1 VKLLV
6 IDDEPGL
13 RQSLHLILTDEG
25 HAVIVAADG
34 ASGLQRALAESFDAI
49 LCDVRM
55 PVMDGLGFLRAYRT
69 AGGSALVIMMSAYG
83 SEDAAVEAMKQGA
96 YDYVAKPFRAD
107 EVVLVLRKA
116 EERERLRGEVEAL
129 RSVLGA
135 AAASPEIVAESDAM
149 RSALDVIAK
158 VAPHRTTVL
167 ITGPS
172 GTGKE
177 VLARELHRQSPRA
190 AAPFVAV
197 NCAAI
202 PDALLESE
210 LFGHVRGAFTGAVG
224 DHPGLF
230 EQASGGT
237 IFLDEIGDLPTALQ
251 AKLLRVL
258 QDGEIRRVGDRASRR
273 IDARV
278 VAATARD
285 LEEDV
290 RAGRFRED
298 LFYRLNVVSVRLP
311 PLVERPED
319 VPPLIR
325 RLLARHAQ
333 RLGRPEPSLAPEA
346 VRALLEYPWPG
357 NVRELENA
365 LERALVLAQGGTIGA
380 ADLPPAVRTGEGR
393 HLAAG
398 TAGADL
404 SLHRRAEAA
413 EAGAIRAALARVGGN
428 RRQAAVLLGISVRTL
443 FYRLRRLGIDR
454 GDGPEEPGAGTKK
467 LRDA

>member
-25 HAVIVAADG
+25 HEVTAASDG
-34 ASGLQRALAESFDAI
+34 AAGLERALAGAFDAI

-55 PVMDGLGFLRAYRT
+55 PAMDGLAFLHAYRA

-96 YDYVAKPFRAD
+96 YDYIPKPFRAD

-116 EERERLRGEVEAL
+116 AERERLRGEVESL
-129 RSVLGA
+129 RSALGA
-135 AAASPEIVAESDAM
+135 AAASAEIVAESEAM

-190 AAPFVAV
+190 GAPFVAV

-224 DHPGLF
+224 DHAGLF
-230 EQASGGT
+230 DQAAGGT
-237 IFLDEIGDLPTALQ
+237 IFLDEIGEVPTALQ

-258 QDGEIRRVGDRASRR
+258 QDGEIRRVGDRAARR
-273 IDARV
+273 VDARV

-285 LEEDV
+285 LEVEV
-290 RAGRFRED
+290 REGRFRED
-298 LFYRLNVVSVRLP
+298 LYYRLNVVSVRLP
-311 PLVERPED
+311 PLAERPED
-319 VPPLIR
+319 LPPLIR
-325 RLLARHAQ
+325 HLMTRHAR
-333 RLGRPEPSLAPEA
+333 RLGRVEPSLTPGAM
-346 VRALLEYPWPG
+346 RALLDHAWPG

-365 LERALVLAQGGTIGA
+365 LERAMVLAQGGAIGA
-380 ADLPPAVRTGEGR
+380 EDLPATVRAGAG
-393 HLAAG
+393 AARG
-398 TAGADL
+398 VGAPGADL
-404 SLHRRAEAA
+404 TLEHQAAAAEAA
-413 EAGAIRAALARVGGN
+413 AIKAALERVGGN
-428 RRQAAVLLGISVRTL
+428 RRQAAEILGVSVRTL

-454 GDGPEEPGAGTKK
+454 D
-467 LRDA
+467 